1 MSKLLDP
8 HDDNVGA
15 VLECAVRYAL
25 GRKTYMGSVVT
36 GVISSVV
43 PDLNN
48 KTLLLMER
56 EIVKHE
62 RFGYGGDIDKKEWIS
77 LRDTLRRE
85 IDKRNL
91 ERWK

>member
-1 MSKLLDP
+1 MNLLDP

-25 GRKTYMGSVVT
+25 GRKTYMVSVVT
-36 GVISSVV
+36 GVILPVV

-62 RFGYGGDIDKKEWIS
+62 RFFDNADRKEWIT
-77 LRDTLRRE
+77 LRDILRRE

>member
-8 HDDNVGA
+8 HDDKVGT
-15 VLECAVRYAL
+15 VLECAIKWTV
-25 GRKTYMGSVVT
+25 GRKTYMVSVVT
-36 GVISSVV
+36 GVISPVV
-43 PDLNN
+43 PDLSN
-48 KTLLLMER
+48 KTLLLLER

-62 RFGYGGDIDKKEWIS
+62 RFFDSTDRKEWIS
-77 LRDTLRRE
+77 LRDTLRQE

>member
-15 VLECAVRYAL
+15 VLECAIKWTV
-25 GRKTYMGSVVT
+25 GRKTYMVSVVT

-62 RFGYGGDIDKKEWIS
+62 RFFDSVDKKELIP

>member
-8 HDDNVGA
+8 HDDSVGT
-15 VLECAVRYAL
+15 VLECAARYAL
-25 GRKTYMGSVVT
+25 GRKTYMVSVVT
-36 GVISSVV
+36 GVILPVV

-62 RFGYGGDIDKKEWIS
+62 RFFDSADRKEWIT
-77 LRDTLRRE
+77 LRDILRQE

>member
-25 GRKTYMGSVVT
+25 GRKTYMVSVVT
-36 GVISSVV
+36 GVISPIV
-43 PDLNN
+43 PDLSN
-48 KTLLLMER
+48 KTLLLLER

-62 RFGYGGDIDKKEWIS
+62 RFFDSTDRKEWIP
-77 LRDTLRRE
+77 LRDNLRRE

>member
-25 GRKTYMGSVVT
+25 GRKTYMVSVVT
-36 GVISSVV
+36 GVILPVV

-62 RFGYGGDIDKKEWIS
+62 RFFDSADRKEWIT
-77 LRDTLRRE
+77 LRDILRQE

>member
-8 HDDNVGA
+8 HDDSVGT

-25 GRKTYMGSVVT
+25 GRKTYMVSVVT
-36 GVISSVV
+36 GVILPVV

-62 RFGYGGDIDKKEWIS
+62 RFFDSADRKEWIP